1 VRCTSRDPEETA
13 TITIDDI
20 RAAAGTIRDLVER
33 TPCRYSR
40 TLSAITGAEVFCKLE
55 NLQFTASFKER
66 GAANKLLSLSAG
78 ERARGVIAVSAGNH
92 AQAVAYH
99 ASRLGVHATIVMP
112 RFTPNV
118 KVENTRVL
126 GGEIV
131 LHGESLTE
139 AADRADVLAR
149 ERSLTVVH
157 PYDDETIIAGQGTV
171 ALEMLEQVPDLAAL
185 LIPVGGGGLAA
196 GCAIAAH
203 VLAPNIEIF
212 GVQTDVFPAMKQAL
226 AGEPVRCGTSTVA
239 EGIAVKQPGS
249 LTVPVLREHL
259 REVLLVGER
268 AIEEAVLML
277 LEIEKTVVEGAGAAP
292 LAALRAQTAR
302 FKGRRVG
309 LVLSGGNIDL
319 AVLSAIIQ
327 RGLVRSQRMIRLLL
341 EMPDVPG
348 ALAQAAALFGR
359 AGANIVEIR
368 HQRTFTG
375 APLRVAEVEVV
386 LETRGHEHALELLGV
401 LHAAGYRARTY
412 PTVDASDA

>member
-1 VRCTSRDPEETA
+1 MYEPRAEGETA
-13 TITIDDI
+13 TISIDDI
-20 RAAAGTIRDLVER
+20 RAAAETIHDLVER

-55 NLQFTASFKER
+55 NLQFTASFKDR
-66 GAANKLLSLSAG
+66 GAANKLLSLTAE
-78 ERARGVIAVSAGNH
+78 ERASGVIAVSAGNH

-99 ASRLGVHATIVMP
+99 SARLGVHATIVMP

-118 KVENTRVL
+118 KVENTRVF

-131 LHGESLTE
+131 LHGDTLSE
-139 AADRADVLAR
+139 AAARAQELAC
-149 ERSLTVVH
+149 ERKLTIVH
-157 PYDDETIIAGQGTV
+157 PYDDEKIIAGQGTV

-185 LIPVGGGGLAA
+185 VIPVGGGGLAA

-203 VLAPNIEIF
+203 ALAPGIEIF

-249 LTVPVLREHL
+249 LTVPIIREHVH
-259 REVLLVGER
+259 EILLVSER
-268 AIEEAVLML
+268 AIEEAVLLL
-277 LEIEKTVVEGAGAAP
+277 LEIEKTVAEGAGAAP
-292 LAALRAQTAR
+292 LAALRAQGSR
-302 FKGRRVG
+302 FKGRKVG

-327 RGLVRSQRMIRLLL
+327 RGLVRSQRMVRLLL
-341 EMPDVPG
+341 EIPDVPG
-348 ALAQAAALFGR
+348 ALAEAAALFGH

-386 LETRGHEHALELLGV
+386 LETRGHEHAAELLGV

-412 PTVDASDA
+412 PMVDAAG